1 MRRRFNSS
9 RSAFSGDGDK
19 EDAVRE
25 AAAVIAAVPTRVGDR
40 GKQPR
45 PKVAVFGD
53 LYSRDNDTLNQ
64 GLIHFIEAHGGEVV
78 TLPYSSYVKMVAWP
92 YMRKWF
98 LEGEYLDALTT
109 GATMAAVTLMER
121 RYRHPLEPLIDEPEP
136 VFNDPPEQILRRF
149 GLRLEHT
156 GESMDNLL
164 KVHYTQKY
172 HPDVSLFVQA
182 SPAFCCPALITEAMA
197 LRIEQVMGVPVV
209 SITYDGIGGNK
220 NDIIVPYLK
229 YPGRLLRAK
238 TPEKRH
244 EDGSGG
250 YRRSLNNAADHANS
264 RATPVGCSPRP
275 LADVSGLNGIMVF
288 SLTLVLLAK
297 GLNYSEGSYPEIRD
311 DTTERFDFGD
321 DAAMNRNG

>member
-1 MRRRFNSS
+1 MHDSPDTIRRSLRHNSGQCIPLNIVVQNFIEHIETHGLDPARCLLWMIPSSLACNLRMYPHFAHNLLAARGKGFEKAGIYLGSLSFVELSMRLSVATYLAFMLGGLIRSIGCKLRPRETEAGAVDAAIEKAVQFLE
-9 RSAFSGDGDK
+9 SAFCGDGDK

-109 GATMAAVTLMER
+109 GATMAAVPLMER
-121 RYRHPLEPLIDEPEP
+121 RYRRPLESLIDEPEP
-136 VFNDPPEQILRRF
+136 VFNDPPEQILRRY

-164 KVHYTQKY
+164 KVH
-172 HPDVSLFVQA
+172 
-182 SPAFCCPALITEAMA
+182 
-197 LRIEQVMGVPVV
+197 
-209 SITYDGIGGNK
+209 
-220 NDIIVPYLK
+220 
-229 YPGRLLRAK
+229 
-238 TPEKRH
+238 
-244 EDGSGG
+244 
-250 YRRSLNNAADHANS
+250 
-264 RATPVGCSPRP
+264 
-275 LADVSGLNGIMVF
+275 
-288 SLTLVLLAK
+288 
-297 GLNYSEGSYPEIRD
+297 
-311 DTTERFDFGD
+311 
-321 DAAMNRNG
+321 

>member
-1 MRRRFNSS
+1 MPSERLRRS
-9 RSAFSGDGDK
+9 
-19 EDAVRE
+19 
-25 AAAVIAAVPTRVGDR
+25 IAAVPTRVGDR

-98 LEGEYLDALTT
+98 FEGEYLDALTT

-121 RYRHPLEPLIDEPEP
+121 RYRLPLEPLIDEPEP

-156 GESMDNLL
+156 GEAMDNLL

-220 NDIIVPYLK
+220 NDVIVPYLK
-229 YPGRLLRAK
+229 YP
-238 TPEKRH
+238 
-244 EDGSGG
+244 
-250 YRRSLNNAADHANS
+250 
-264 RATPVGCSPRP
+264 RATPAGENPRKAP
-275 LADVSGLNGIMVF
+275 
-288 SLTLVLLAK
+288 
-297 GLNYSEGSYPEIRD
+297 
-311 DTTERFDFGD
+311 
-321 DAAMNRNG
+321 